1 MRFLCLVC
9 LLLAGLAYGQAAQPA
24 APPAAAPP
32 AAGAKTEPSASAP
45 TDKAP
50 EVKVGPDDTVIT
62 LKGFCADATQQG
74 DACKTVISRAQF
86 EKLAESLQP
95 GMSPA
100 VRRQLATAY
109 SRMLRMS
116 TAAEKRGLDKAPK
129 FEEKMNF
136 ARMQV
141 LSGELSS
148 ALQEDSRNVTDGDI
162 DDYYK
167 KNESSYEQATFA
179 RIFVPRT
186 KQIVNP
192 VIRPKA
198 GTKAG
203 AKAST
208 KASTTARTNQPPTEA
223 QKKASEEAMT
233 KLAAGLRSRAAKG
246 EDADTLQKEAYA
258 AAGLPGNAPSTKME
272 KVRRTTLPANHQTVM
287 DLKPGEVSEVIS
299 DPNSGHYIYK
309 LVSKETLSVDTVKAE
324 IRSTISSQRYRDSM
338 QGFQGNVDLN
348 DAYFGPTR
356 NPAMP
361 PLPRGAKPPAQQAED
376 PD

>member
-1 MRFLCLVC
+1 MRFQYLVY
-9 LLLAGLAYGQAAQPA
+9 LLLAGLAYGQAAPSA
-24 APPAAAPP
+24 TPPAA
-32 AAGAKTEPSASAP
+32 TPSAS

-50 EVKVGPDDTVIT
+50 EIKVGPDDAVIT

-74 DACKTVISRAQF
+74 DACKTVVSRAQF

-100 VRRQLATAY
+100 IRRQLATAY
-109 SRMLRMS
+109 SRILRMS
-116 TAAEKRGLDKAPK
+116 TVAEKRGLDKQPK
-129 FEEKMNF
+129 FEEKMNY

-148 ALQEDSRNVTDGDI
+148 ALQEEAGKVTDGDI

-167 KNESSYEQATFA
+167 KNEASYEQATFA
-179 RIFVPRT
+179 RIFVPRA

-192 VIRPKA
+192 VVRPKA
-198 GTKAG
+198 GTNVG
-203 AKAST
+203 AKASAT
-208 KASTTARTNQPPTEA
+208 ASTNKLPTEA

-233 KLAAGLRSRAAKG
+233 KLAAGLRARAAKG
-246 EDADTLQKEAYA
+246 EDPDTLQKEAYV

-272 KVRRTTLPANHQTVM
+272 KVRRTTLPANHQAVM

-309 LVSKETLSVDTVKAE
+309 LVSKETLSVDSVKPE

-338 QGFQGNVDLN
+338 QNFQGNVDLN

>member
-1 MRFLCLVC
+1 MRFQYLVY
-9 LLLAGLAYGQAAQPA
+9 LLLAGLAYGQAAPSA
-24 APPAAAPP
+24 TPPAA
-32 AAGAKTEPSASAP
+32 TPSAS

-50 EVKVGPDDTVIT
+50 EIKVGPDDAVIT

-100 VRRQLATAY
+100 IRRQLATVY
-109 SRMLRMS
+109 SRILRMS
-116 TAAEKRGLDKAPK
+116 TVAEKRGLDKQPK
-129 FEEKMNF
+129 FEEKMNY

-148 ALQEDSRNVTDGDI
+148 ALQEDAGKVTDSDI

-167 KNESSYEQATFA
+167 KNEASYEQATFA
-179 RIFVPRT
+179 RIFVPRA

-192 VIRPKA
+192 VVRPKA
-198 GTKAG
+198 GPSVG
-203 AKAST
+203 AKAS
-208 KASTTARTNQPPTEA
+208 ATAGTNRLPTEA

-233 KLAAGLRSRAAKG
+233 KLAAGLRARAAKG
-246 EDADTLQKEAYA
+246 EDPDTLQKEAYV

-272 KVRRTTLPANHQTVM
+272 KVRRATLPVNHQKVM

-309 LVSKETLSVDTVKAE
+309 LVSKETLSVDTVKPE

-338 QGFQGNVDLN
+338 QNFQGNVDLN

>member
-1 MRFLCLVC
+1 MRFQCLVC

-24 APPAAAPP
+24 TPPAAAPP

-74 DACKTVISRAQF
+74 DACKTVITRAQF

-148 ALQEDSRNVTDGDI
+148 TLQEDSRNVSEGDI

-192 VIRPKA
+192 IIRPKA

-233 KLAAGLRSRAAKG
+233 KLAAGLRARAAKG

-272 KVRRTTLPANHQTVM
+272 KVRRTTLPANHQAVM
-287 DLKPGEVSEVIS
+287 DLKPGDVSEVIS

>member
-1 MRFLCLVC
+1 MRFQYLVY
-9 LLLAGLAYGQAAQPA
+9 LLLAGLAYGQAAPSA
-24 APPAAAPP
+24 TPPAA
-32 AAGAKTEPSASAP
+32 TPSAA

-50 EVKVGPDDTVIT
+50 EIKVGPDDAVIT

-100 VRRQLATAY
+100 IRRQLATAY
-109 SRMLRMS
+109 SRILRMS
-116 TAAEKRGLDKAPK
+116 TVAEKRGLDKQPK
-129 FEEKMNF
+129 FEEKMNY

-148 ALQEDSRNVTDGDI
+148 ALQEEAGKVTDGDI

-167 KNESSYEQATFA
+167 KNEASYEQATFA
-179 RIFVPRT
+179 RIFVPRA

-192 VIRPKA
+192 VVRPKA
-198 GTKAG
+198 GTNVG
-203 AKAST
+203 AKASAT
-208 KASTTARTNQPPTEA
+208 ASTNKLPTEA

-233 KLAAGLRSRAAKG
+233 KLAAGLRARAAKG
-246 EDADTLQKEAYA
+246 EDPDTLQKEAYV

-272 KVRRTTLPANHQTVM
+272 KVRRTTLPANHQAVM

-309 LVSKETLSVDTVKAE
+309 LVSKETLSVDTVKPE

-338 QGFQGNVDLN
+338 QNFQGNVDLN